1 MQEVDA
7 APHELI
13 DYDMLHENMITMYA
27 ISTRVAKRVM

>member
-13 DYDMLHENMITMYA
+13 DDDMLHEIIVTIYA